1 MSLVRIVGSEGDRAE
16 EPGHDLTYQADAG
29 LVNGLHMP
37 PSLFADMAGSLVASE
52 AVLQAQLARLQDGH
66 GVCLE
71 VGLAESAQWLALPAT
86 WGLMQPDNDVG
97 GAHAGYRLYPCADG
111 RVAMAALEP
120 HFAVRLCQAA
130 GLPALGDADT
140 MRAAATH
147 AAIAAFVAPQTRA
160 QLDALAQA
168 HDIPLHT
175 LA

>member
-1 MSLVRIVGSEGDRAE
+1 M
-16 EPGHDLTYQADAG
+16 
-29 LVNGLHMP
+29 
-37 PSLFADMAGSLVASE
+37 
-52 AVLQAQLARLQDGH
+52 
-66 GVCLE
+66 
-71 VGLAESAQWLALPAT
+71 W
-86 WGLMQPDNDVG
+86 G

-130 GLPALGDADT
+130 GLPALGDAGT

-160 QLDALAQA
+160 QLDALALA